1 MNDFVLDTAKLY
13 PSLSRAE
20 IRVVVVHPE
29 GFLLPELG
37 EELGRYAE
45 QKLRQRKVEVI
56 KGARV
61 ASYDGSVVRLGDGN
75 SIPSSTLIWTA
86 GVKPNAV
93 IATLPFEKEKDR
105 LRVDE
110 YLSVPGVSGV
120 WAAGDCAAVPDGNKG
135 TFHPPTAQHGSRE
148 GLVAAKNIE
157 RAILGRPLEP
167 FRYRTMGLLAT
178 IGHRSA
184 VAMIFG
190 FKFSGLTAWWLW
202 RTIYLA
208 KLPGLLKKLRVT
220 MSWTLDLFFGR
231 DIEQIITLRDVE
243 GLSDRLALT
252 QRNRPHLTAGN
263 FESLP
268 SVAAASNSER

>member
-1 MNDFVLDTAKLY
+1 
-13 PSLSRAE
+13 
-20 IRVVVVHPE
+20 
-29 GFLLPELG
+29 
-37 EELGRYAE
+37 
-45 QKLRQRKVEVI
+45 
-56 KGARV
+56 
-61 ASYDGSVVRLGDGN
+61 
-75 SIPSSTLIWTA
+75 
-86 GVKPNAV
+86 VKPNAV
-93 IATLPFEKEKDR
+93 IVTLPLEKEKGR
-105 LRVDE
+105 LRVDQ
-110 YLSVPGVSGV
+110 YLSVPGVSGL

-148 GLVAAKNIE
+148 GLAAAKNIE
-157 RAILGRPLEP
+157 RAILGLPLEP

-190 FKFSGLTAWWLW
+190 LKFSGLTAWWLW

-243 GLSDRLALT
+243 ALSDRLALT
-252 QRNRPHLTAGN
+252 QRNRL
-263 FESLP
+263 SLDG
-268 SVAAASNSER
+268 R